1 MGRLKKYQTLEE
13 KLEAK
18 RLRAKKYYWSN
29 KEKIDEKLKQK
40 YHANKAKTYKGW
52 KIKNLKGGKN

>member
-18 RLRAKKYYWSN
+18 RLRAKKYYWEN
-29 KEKIDEKLKQK
+29 KEKQDERAKQ
-40 YHANKAKTYKGW
+40 YYRNLQNNKSK
-52 KIKNLKGGKN
+52 